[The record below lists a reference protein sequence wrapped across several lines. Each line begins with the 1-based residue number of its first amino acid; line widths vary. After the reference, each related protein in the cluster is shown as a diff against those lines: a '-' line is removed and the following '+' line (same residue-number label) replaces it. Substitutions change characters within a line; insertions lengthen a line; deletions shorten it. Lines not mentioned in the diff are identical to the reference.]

1 MNILNFF
8 KKSRKESIELL
19 EFFYCISD
27 VQSYLVTDYGKSKN
41 ILIVNFLNLLEWS
54 SSWYFSQVKNYCQS
68 LTDYVFWQSR
78 NFYLE
83 SLRKFVAG
91 ELNASEFVDRV
102 LYPILSNK
110 READDLK
117 REFYRQVNLDLDSK
131 SFEFSKILLA
141 LILPL
146 EGFDEEPE
154 ESFFTEEE
162 LREGVK
168 LALKEMEKYFKYYKQ
183 FYQKL
188 KSKTKSKII

>member
-1 MNILNFF
+1 ML
-8 KKSRKESIELL
+8 K
-19 EFFYCISD
+19 FFYCISD

-41 ILIVNFLNLLEWS
+41 ILIVNFLNLLELS

-68 LTDYVFWQSR
+68 LIDYVFWQSR
-78 NFYLE
+78 DFYFE

-91 ELNASEFVDRV
+91 ELNASEFVNRV

-117 REFYRQVNLDLDSK
+117 REFSRQVNLDLDSK

-146 EGFDEEPE
+146 EGFDEEPVKNLLCISLFSIFNKNLIE
-154 ESFFTEEE
+154 CRPYIGRFT
-162 LREGVK
+162 
-168 LALKEMEKYFKYYKQ
+168 
-183 FYQKL
+183 
-188 KSKTKSKII
+188 